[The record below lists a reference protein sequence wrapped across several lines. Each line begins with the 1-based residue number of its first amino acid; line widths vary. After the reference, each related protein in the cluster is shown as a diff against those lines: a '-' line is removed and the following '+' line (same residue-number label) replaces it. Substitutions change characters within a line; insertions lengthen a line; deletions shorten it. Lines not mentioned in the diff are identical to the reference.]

1 MSKRYRILIG
11 SATVLV
17 LLAIGGIAA
26 AEQGGQSGDHRQNPT
41 TTSGPSADSTTTTT
55 TTSTTLAPQAKPQG
69 DDVEGDAEGGPGHP
83 TGLCW
88 AITRGSPTGIA
99 MKTAHGQAFQ
109 NLDCGAQNQAPVA
122 GDEGDVGDGGAGG
135 QGQGGPPAENPG
147 QGHGQGQGGGPDNP
161 NAQGHGKP

>member
-1 MSKRYRILIG
+1 VSKRYRILVG

-41 TTSGPSADSTTTTT
+41 TTSGPSADSTTTT